1 MLSFRDVAATPDD
14 ADVLRTSLEELYRR
28 RHAKQ
33 EAERERKRREQNR
46 VLADDAD
53 GWSTAQELAYRR
65 DVLNTWARQYPK
77 LREAIVSL
85 ATASSNAAVVISPS
99 STTATA
105 FSVAETIRS
114 SYPSLWRIPAGT
126 IPADF
131 YEHIVTMDASQSLS
145 TPPRQQATTV
155 AMKKRSAHSCLVR
168 VQWEAL
174 RLTEASLAASSSVSA
189 LCLPPSLHLSG
200 STGHAPPQPQ
210 RVLARWPKGRPASA
224 KMAAVLR
231 SIDIEERKREQWNE
245 HLRRQ
250 QQQLRNDEGSPRQ
263 RPRDEAHYRPSAV
276 SVTPSRYRTRSTDSD
291 RSSTEVSA
299 ADEPYSACTAVNAK
313 VVDKGA
319 SESGGGADALERAL
333 GHELYWPARVTRT
346 RALFTGA
353 TCLQDTFHGLGQLQR
368 HDRFEP
374 VLALALA
381 SPLRIVVDVVYT
393 IDETSEA
400 LGLPIDPVVHVPAMT
415 SLDACKNAPVRR
427 DCDRLRSTSPGS
439 RGGSSAGKCGSA
451 AARHGTPSSFEMP
464 SSVTEDECPV
474 LLPSSLP
481 PVLSDL
487 NYAFTAAPMTTR
499 AASGGGSAVDNCH
512 SASQWTSLTDDSTT
526 ASAAEL
532 RRSSLSTSPLSLY
545 TILAG
550 PVSQTHS
557 LVLLR
562 PTPDVV
568 CAARARALQEL
579 EQRWLRLRQA
589 LADRLVAY
597 EEEAPTTAA
606 EQPPSDMLSVQL
618 PDPDT
623 YVSPFIDRTVRQD
636 EGLPAKPPG
645 AVSLTEEAMQR
656 QTRLPQLQGGR
667 LPRRPPTHQL
677 VSPNSVNGG
686 QLRQRLSATSLGSPP
701 MGPGLRGAHGSA
713 SPARSPSNTAKRS
726 LHSNSAQGDLVWAP
740 AALPWSALTPPA
752 SPRTPRADQRAS
764 VADGAVTISAVAHHR
779 DTAAVRTPPSV
790 RLLANPISLC
800 SPAPSDGVEAPH
812 TGISS
817 HLDGLRTS
825 SLSESRSTAIEESH
839 AISAAVRDAGER
851 LRAMEA
857 VARTQQRPVA
867 GPRALLPT
875 LTVEAP
881 SPVSAGI
888 SRLANDTGRVG
899 SSVATG
905 SAGKASPSSNL
916 SLPPRRRHSNCSPM
930 NAEAATQSSRAGDS
944 PHHRTWRG
952 MESCSVILSGS
963 TRSVPD
969 STPMSALQEAMGTAH
984 LPRDMR
990 NGISGTLNQQS
1001 STGGGGGLVAP
1012 LSDQS
1017 GTTSLASLAL
1027 SSRFT
1032 EVAALQMPNLSTP
1045 TTAYIPLSIGGDS
1058 AMSSIVSSPSNAE
1071 YDSQSP
1077 SSVPYPALR
1086 QSQTALC
1093 LADAPSRRGSI
1104 TYTTT
1109 QHSATQPLAPP
1120 LKPPLQ
1126 LSTTA
1131 RSTRS
1136 ASSASSG
1143 GDEAHSALARTS
1155 RPTDEAFVDDKRG
1168 DRPRSALPARDDTST
1183 EAPLPPQSTC
1193 ATASAPSSPSD
1204 DVLMLSGTAK
1214 YPPHTQANLLS
1225 AVVQEKSA
1233 SQQSG
1238 ATACDGRGDDDAAA
1252 RESHGIFASSLR
1264 TSLPAPSALHNQRHR
1279 QLCDPELV
1287 QPEGILRASPP
1298 LLTAVARAPT
1308 QPVSSLG
1315 SALMSVEVNP
1325 QQRSGSRGRNSPG
1338 TACHGSSHTSE
1349 REARGVSPLPCRPQ
1363 SLAPSLTI
1371 GVNRDA
1377 LKAASHPSSST
1388 SEASK
1393 AVSPSQVRPW
1403 PSPKHACGAGTRDL
1417 AMGNP
1422 RPPALAQEGPSG
1434 GKQARDASTEAPEAM
1449 SHSVLSASVNRKVG
1463 LAEQHVR
1470 FSGALTPR
1478 SPTPAQQQQAHLT
1491 TVNALVSTLV
1501 SAGGSATDLHNLE
1514 CMRSIRE
1521 DMLEAALGD
1530 TCMTLSRSDH
1540 MDVRSPRHLP
1550 GSIEKEITYP
1560 SPYSTLSVSAAPLVK
1575 NQYAAPRRSPR
1586 SLSRRHRNT
1595 DIDELGAVE
1604 ATAQPTRRMRQT
1616 TPSADE
1622 TAAKPVSSADTFTS
1636 PMSSWA
1642 TSSRG
1647 ASRVFQSNSRSLRH
1661 VRGGDR
1667 GPLVAPSHRRSGSS
1681 QHNSQQHLVT
1691 SRSPS
1696 PMSSARRHVVV
1707 VRRVVRRRRSEVF
1720 VKEGGAL
1727 VSRAPMPLSH
1737 LPRSS
1742 GE

>member
-46 VLADDAD
+46 LLDDDAD

-77 LREAIVSL
+77 LREAVVSL
-85 ATASSNAAVVISPS
+85 TTASSNAAAVISPS
-99 STTATA
+99 LTAATA
-105 FSVAETIRS
+105 FSVAETIRPA
-114 SYPSLWRIPAGT
+114 YPSLWRIPAGT

-131 YEHIVTMDASQSLS
+131 YEHTVTMDASQSLS
-145 TPPRQQATTV
+145 TPQCRQATTV
-155 AMKKRSAHSCLVR
+155 AMKDRSAHSCLVR

-174 RLTEASLAASSSVSA
+174 RLTDASLAASSSVSA

-200 STGHAPPQPQ
+200 SIGHAPPQPQ

-245 HLRRQ
+245 HLRQQ
-250 QQQLRNDEGSPRQ
+250 QQQLRDDEGAPHQ

-276 SVTPSRYRTRSTDSD
+276 SVTPSGYRARSTDSD
-291 RSSTEVSA
+291 RSSTEGVA

-319 SESGGGADALERAL
+319 SESGGAADTLERAL
-333 GHELYWPARVTRT
+333 GHELYWPARITHT

-415 SLDACKNAPVRR
+415 SLDARKNAPARR
-427 DCDRLRSTSPGS
+427 DCGRLRGTSPGS

-464 SSVTEDECPV
+464 SSVAEDEYPA

-487 NYAFTAAPMTTR
+487 NYAFTAAPTAAG
-499 AASGGGSAVDNCH
+499 AASGGGSTVDNSH
-512 SASQWTSLTDDSTT
+512 SASQRTSLTDDSTT

-557 LVLLR
+557 MVLLR

-579 EQRWLRLRQA
+579 EQRWQRLRQA

-606 EQPPSDMLSVQL
+606 AQPPSDVLAVQL
-618 PDPDT
+618 PDADT
-623 YVSPFIDRTVRQD
+623 YVSPFIDRTARQD

-645 AVSLTEEAMQR
+645 PVSLTEEEMQR

-667 LPRRPPTHQL
+667 LPRRPPTHQI

-701 MGPGLRGAHGSA
+701 MGPGLRGVHSSA
-713 SPARSPSNTAKRS
+713 SPARSPRNTTRRS
-726 LHSNSAQGDLVWAP
+726 LHSNSAQGDGVWAP
-740 AALPWSALTPPA
+740 AALPWSALTPPT

-764 VADGAVTISAVAHHR
+764 VADGAVAISAVKYHR
-779 DTAAVRTPPSV
+779 DTAAVRAPPSV

-812 TGISS
+812 TGMSSS
-817 HLDGLRTS
+817 HLEGLRAS
-825 SLSESRSTAIEESH
+825 SLSESRLTAIEESH

-857 VARTQQRPVA
+857 AARTQQRPVA

-899 SSVATG
+899 SSAATG

-916 SLPPRRRHSNCSPM
+916 SLPPRRRHSNFSPM
-930 NAEAATQSSRAGDS
+930 NAETATQSSRAGDS
-944 PHHRTWRG
+944 PRHRTWRG

-984 LPRDMR
+984 LPRDMH

-1001 STGGGGGLVAP
+1001 STGGGGGLVTP

-1017 GTTSLASLAL
+1017 GTTPLAPLPP

-1032 EVAALQMPNLSTP
+1032 EVEALQLPNLSTP

-1058 AMSSIVSSPSNAE
+1058 AMSSIVSSPSHVEN
-1071 YDSQSP
+1071 DSQSP

-1093 LADAPSRRGSI
+1093 LADAPNSRGNI
-1104 TYTTT
+1104 TDTTT
-1109 QHSATQPLAPP
+1109 QRSATQPLAPP
-1120 LKPPLQ
+1120 LKPLLQ

-1131 RSTRS
+1131 RSTMD
-1136 ASSASSG
+1136 ASSR

-1155 RPTDEAFVDDKRG
+1155 RPADETFVDDKRG
-1168 DRPRSALPARDDTST
+1168 DRTRSALPAHDDTGT
-1183 EAPLPPQSTC
+1183 EDPLSPQSTC

-1214 YPPHTQANLLS
+1214 YLPHTQADLLS
-1225 AVVQEKSA
+1225 AVVQEESA
-1233 SQQSG
+1233 GQQSG
-1238 ATACDGRGDDDAAA
+1238 ARACDGRGDGDAAA

-1264 TSLPAPSALHNQRHR
+1264 TSSPAPSALHNQRRR

-1287 QPEGILRASPP
+1287 QSEGMLRGSPQ
-1298 LLTAVARAPT
+1298 LLSAVARAPT

-1315 SALMSVEVNP
+1315 SALMTVEVNSR
-1325 QQRSGSRGRNSPG
+1325 QRSGSRGRNSPG
-1338 TACHGSSHTSE
+1338 TARHGSSHTSD
-1349 REARGVSPLPCRPQ
+1349 REARGASPLPCRPQ

-1371 GVNRDA
+1371 GANRDA

-1393 AVSPSQVRPW
+1393 AVSPSQVRPRS
-1403 PSPKHACGAGTRDL
+1403 SPKHASGAGAKDL
-1417 AMGNP
+1417 ARGNP
-1422 RPPALAQEGPSG
+1422 RPPALPQEGPSS
-1434 GKQARDASTEAPEAM
+1434 GKQARDASPEAPEAM
-1449 SHSVLSASVNRKVG
+1449 LHSMLSASVNRKVG
-1463 LAEQHVR
+1463 LPAQRVR

-1478 SPTPAQQQQAHLT
+1478 SPPRSQQQQAHLA
-1491 TVNALVSTLV
+1491 TVNALVSTFV
-1501 SAGGSATDLHNLE
+1501 SAGESATDLHNLHE

-1521 DMLEAALGD
+1521 DMEAALGD
-1530 TCMTLSRSDH
+1530 ACMTLSRSDH
-1540 MDVRSPRHLP
+1540 TDVRSSHRPAHPHHLP
-1550 GSIEKEITYP
+1550 GYIKKETTYP
-1560 SPYSTLSVSAAPLVK
+1560 SPCSTLSVSAAPLVK
-1575 NQYAAPRRSPR
+1575 GQYAAQRRSPR
-1586 SLSRRHRNT
+1586 RPVHYSRRCFF
-1595 DIDELGAVE
+1595 G
-1604 ATAQPTRRMRQT
+1604 
-1616 TPSADE
+1616 
-1622 TAAKPVSSADTFTS
+1622 TF
-1636 PMSSWA
+1636 
-1642 TSSRG
+1642 
-1647 ASRVFQSNSRSLRH
+1647 F
-1661 VRGGDR
+1661 
-1667 GPLVAPSHRRSGSS
+1667 
-1681 QHNSQQHLVT
+1681 
-1691 SRSPS
+1691 
-1696 PMSSARRHVVV
+1696 
-1707 VRRVVRRRRSEVF
+1707 
-1720 VKEGGAL
+1720 
-1727 VSRAPMPLSH
+1727 
-1737 LPRSS
+1737 
-1742 GE
+1742 

>member
-46 VLADDAD
+46 VLDDDAD

-77 LREAIVSL
+77 LREAVVSL
-85 ATASSNAAVVISPS
+85 TTASSNAAAVISPS
-99 STTATA
+99 LTAATA
-105 FSVAETIRS
+105 FSVAETIRP

-131 YEHIVTMDASQSLS
+131 YEHTVTMDASQLLS
-145 TPPRQQATTV
+145 TPQRQRATTV
-155 AMKKRSAHSCLVR
+155 AMKDRSAHSCLVR

-174 RLTEASLAASSSVSA
+174 RLTDASLAAFSSVSA

-200 STGHAPPQPQ
+200 SIGYAPPQPQ

-250 QQQLRNDEGSPRQ
+250 QQQLRDDEGAPHQ

-276 SVTPSRYRTRSTDSD
+276 SVTPSGYRARSTDSD
-291 RSSTEVSA
+291 RSSTEVVA

-313 VVDKGA
+313 VVDNGA
-319 SESGGGADALERAL
+319 SESGGAADTLERAL
-333 GHELYWPARVTRT
+333 GHELYWPARITRT

-415 SLDACKNAPVRR
+415 SLDARKNAPARR
-427 DCDRLRSTSPGS
+427 DCDRLRSASPGS

-451 AARHGTPSSFEMP
+451 AARHGTPPSFEMP
-464 SSVTEDECPV
+464 SSVAEDECPV

-487 NYAFTAAPMTTR
+487 NYAFAAAPTAAG
-499 AASGGGSAVDNCH
+499 AASGGGSTVDNSH
-512 SASQWTSLTDDSTT
+512 SASQWTSLTDDLTT

-550 PVSQTHS
+550 PVSQTH
-557 LVLLR
+557 LMVLLR

-579 EQRWLRLRQA
+579 EQRWQRLRQA

-606 EQPPSDMLSVQL
+606 AQPPSDVLAVQL
-618 PDPDT
+618 PDADT

-645 AVSLTEEAMQR
+645 AVSLTEEEMQR

-667 LPRRPPTHQL
+667 LPRRPPTHQV
-677 VSPNSVNGG
+677 VSSNSVNGG

-701 MGPGLRGAHGSA
+701 MGPGLRGVHGSA
-713 SPARSPSNTAKRS
+713 SPARSPPNTMRRS
-726 LHSNSAQGDLVWAP
+726 LHSNSAQGDGVWAP
-740 AALPWSALTPPA
+740 AALPWSALTPPT

-764 VADGAVTISAVAHHR
+764 VADGAVTISAVVHHR

-800 SPAPSDGVEAPH
+800 SPAPSDGVEAAH
-812 TGISS
+812 TGMSSS

-857 VARTQQRPVA
+857 AARTQQRPVA

-888 SRLANDTGRVG
+888 PRLANDTGRVD
-899 SSVATG
+899 SSAATG

-930 NAEAATQSSRAGDS
+930 NAETATQSSRAGDS
-944 PHHRTWRG
+944 PRHRTWRG

-969 STPMSALQEAMGTAH
+969 STPMSALQEPMGTAH
-984 LPRDMR
+984 LSRDMH
-990 NGISGTLNQQS
+990 NGISSTLNQQS
-1001 STGGGGGLVAP
+1001 STGGDGGLVAP

-1017 GTTSLASLAL
+1017 GTTPLAPLPL
-1027 SSRFT
+1027 SSRLT
-1032 EVAALQMPNLSTP
+1032 EVEALQMPNLSTP
-1045 TTAYIPLSIGGDS
+1045 TTACIPLSIGGDS
-1058 AMSSIVSSPSNAE
+1058 AMSSIVSSPSHAE
-1071 YDSQSP
+1071 NDSQSP

-1093 LADAPSRRGSI
+1093 LADAPSSRGNI
-1104 TYTTT
+1104 TDTTT
-1109 QHSATQPLAPP
+1109 QRSATQPLAPP

-1136 ASSASSG
+1136 AISG
-1143 GDEAHSALARTS
+1143 GDEAHSTLARTS
-1155 RPTDEAFVDDKRG
+1155 RPADEVFVDKRG
-1168 DRPRSALPARDDTST
+1168 DRTRSALPARDDTGT
-1183 EAPLPPQSTC
+1183 EDPLSPQSTC

-1214 YPPHTQANLLS
+1214 YLPHTQADLLS

-1233 SQQSG
+1233 SERSG
-1238 ATACDGRGDDDAAA
+1238 ATACDGRGDGDAAA
-1252 RESHGIFASSLR
+1252 RESQGIFASSLR
-1264 TSLPAPSALHNQRHR
+1264 TSSPAPSALHNQRRR

-1287 QPEGILRASPP
+1287 QPGGMLRASPQ

-1315 SALMSVEVNP
+1315 SALMTVEVNP

-1338 TACHGSSHTSE
+1338 TARHGSSHTSDREE
-1349 REARGVSPLPCRPQ
+1349 RGGSPLPCRPP

-1371 GVNRDA
+1371 GANRDA
-1377 LKAASHPSSST
+1377 LKAVSHPSSST

-1403 PSPKHACGAGTRDL
+1403 PSLKHASGAGARDL
-1417 AMGNP
+1417 ARGNP

-1434 GKQARDASTEAPEAM
+1434 GMHARDASPEAPEPG

-1463 LAEQHVR
+1463 LPEQHVR

-1478 SPTPAQQQQAHLT
+1478 SPPPSQQQQAHLA
-1491 TVNALVSTLV
+1491 TVNALVSTFV
-1501 SAGGSATDLHNLE
+1501 SAGESATDLHNLHE
-1514 CMRSIRE
+1514 CMHSIRE

-1540 MDVRSPRHLP
+1540 TDVRSSHRPAHPHHLP
-1550 GSIEKEITYP
+1550 GYIEKETTFP
-1560 SPYSTLSVSAAPLVK
+1560 SPCSTLSVSAAPLTK
-1575 NQYAAPRRSPR
+1575 SQYAAQRRSPR
-1586 SLSRRHRNT
+1586 RRSRRHRNT
-1595 DIDELGAVE
+1595 DIEELGAV
-1604 ATAQPTRRMRQT
+1604 APTAQLAPRMRQA
-1616 TPSADE
+1616 TPSA
-1622 TAAKPVSSADTFTS
+1622 KSVSSADIFTS

-1647 ASRVFQSNSRSLRH
+1647 ASPVFQPNSRSLRH
-1661 VRGGDR
+1661 VLGGDR

-1681 QHNSQQHLVT
+1681 QHNSQQHLVA
-1691 SRSPS
+1691 SRSLS
-1696 PMSSARRHVVV
+1696 PVSSARRHVVV

-1727 VSRAPMPLSH
+1727 VSRAPMPLSR
-1737 LPRSS
+1737 LQRSS